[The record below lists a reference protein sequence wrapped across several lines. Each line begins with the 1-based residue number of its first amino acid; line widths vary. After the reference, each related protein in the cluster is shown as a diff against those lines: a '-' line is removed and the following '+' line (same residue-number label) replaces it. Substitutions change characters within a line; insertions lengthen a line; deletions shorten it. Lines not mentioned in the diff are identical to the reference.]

1 MSLSMEEMSE
11 FLSIMVNGDCELC
24 ISVAGLRKAEALQ
37 LQYSVQKLA
46 TVERGNWWKN
56 MY

>member
-46 TVERGNWWKN
+46 TVERGN
-56 MY
+56 